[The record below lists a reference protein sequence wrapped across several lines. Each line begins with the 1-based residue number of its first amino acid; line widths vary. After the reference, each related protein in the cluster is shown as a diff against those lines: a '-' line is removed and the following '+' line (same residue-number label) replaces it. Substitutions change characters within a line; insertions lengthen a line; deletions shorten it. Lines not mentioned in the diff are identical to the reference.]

1 MTSAIPELDL
11 PPDHPLRQILDTITA
26 HPEVRRPLLRIL
38 RTAELPA
45 LPEKVDAAKDS
56 DNDIG
61 HTGT

>member
-38 RTAELPA
+38 RAAELPA
-45 LPEKVDAAKDS
+45 LPENVDASKDS
-56 DNDIG
+56 DNDIS

>member
-38 RTAELPA
+38 RAAELPA

-56 DNDIG
+56 DNDIS
-61 HTGT
+61 HTGN

>member
-1 MTSAIPELDL
+1 MTSAILELDL

-45 LPEKVDAAKDS
+45 LPEKVDASKDS
-56 DNDIG
+56 DNDIS